1 MRGLSEADGEA
12 VAADESN
19 HSEVRLSEG
28 GAEDPPVALR
38 QAGLQRLK
46 AGAFAEAI
54 ELLGRAEALD
64 PKDPQTKLGLGVAMQ
79 RAGLHSDALE
89 PLEWVQK
96 RLPKDPFSFV
106 YASRSL
112 LALGQAEAA
121 LKTAGEA
128 CLRAPR
134 LAQAHFAHGQAL
146 MALNQP
152 ARAEQAC
159 ALALQFAPE
168 WPDAWVLCGL
178 ARRRQGAI
186 EAAKLAMGEALR
198 LAPGHA
204 AARANLAALLRFGS
218 GATES
223 RTAGLEIRP
232 DFAHDRR
239 AAGDEIALTA
249 WRPSS
254 PAASVG
260 LAVEYLSKKP
270 AFAKLPFGEWSQTL
284 FYQVARGHYFFVVDQ
299 NRRIRGFVGWA
310 LTDERRA
317 ELWLEGRSGL
327 SNSECLEGDSV
338 IVNAWSADAADVN
351 AFIREAMRKLFAR
364 RRALYFKRHY
374 PDGRERPVR
383 LAIRAHKIAA

>member
-1 MRGLSEADGEA
+1 M
-12 VAADESN
+12 VADESN
-19 HSEVRLSEG
+19 HSEVRVSPG
-28 GAEDPPVALR
+28 GDENPSIALR
-38 QAGLQRLK
+38 EKGLQRLK

-64 PKDPQTKLGLGVAMQ
+64 PKDPRTKLGLGVAMQ

-89 PLEWVQK
+89 ALEWVQK

-106 YASRSL
+106 HASRSL
-112 LALGQAEAA
+112 LALGKAEAA
-121 LKTAGEA
+121 LKSASEA

-134 LAQAHFAHGQAL
+134 MPQAHFAQGQAL

-159 ALALQFAPE
+159 ALALKFAPQ

-186 EAAKLAMGEALR
+186 EAAKQAFGEALR

-204 AARANLAALLRFGS
+204 AARANLAALLRLGS
-218 GATES
+218 SAQES
-223 RTAGLEIRP
+223 RAARLEIGP
-232 DFAHDRR
+232 DVADGQR
-239 AAGDEIALTA
+239 AGGDETAFKA
-249 WRPSS
+249 WRPNS

-299 NRRIRGFVGWA
+299 NQRIRGFVGWA
-310 LTDERRA
+310 LTDQRRA

-327 SNSECLEGDSV
+327 SNDECLEGDSV
-338 IVNAWSADAADVN
+338 IINAWSADATGVN
-351 AFIREAMRKLFAR
+351 AFMRGAVRKLFGR
-364 RRALYFKRHY
+364 RRAVYFKRHY

-383 LAIRAHKIAA
+383 LTIPAQK

>member
-1 MRGLSEADGEA
+1 
-12 VAADESN
+12 VVADEPN
-19 HSEVRLSEG
+19 HSEVRVSPG
-28 GAEDPPVALR
+28 GDENPAVALR
-38 QAGLQRLK
+38 EKGLQRLK

-64 PKDPQTKLGLGVAMQ
+64 PKDPRTKLGLGVAMQ

-96 RLPKDPFSFV
+96 RLPKEPLAFV
-106 YASRSL
+106 HASLSL
-112 LALGQAEAA
+112 FALGKAEAA
-121 LKTAGEA
+121 LKAASEA

-134 LAQAHFAHGQAL
+134 LPQAHLAHARAL

-159 ALALQFAPE
+159 ALALQFAPK
-168 WPDAWVLCGL
+168 WPDAWVLCGI

-186 EAAKLAMGEALR
+186 EAAKSAMGEALR

-204 AARANLAALLRFGS
+204 AARANLAALLRIGS
-218 GATES
+218 TAPES
-223 RTAGLEIRP
+223 RAAGLEIGP
-232 DFAHDRR
+232 DFAHDQR
-239 AAGDEIALTA
+239 AAGDETSLTA
-249 WRPSS
+249 WRPNS
-254 PAASVG
+254 PAASLG

-270 AFAKLPFGEWSQTL
+270 AFAKLLFGEWSQTL
-284 FYQVARGHYFFVVDQ
+284 FYQVARGHYFFVIDR
-299 NRRIRGFVGWA
+299 NRRIRGFLGWA
-310 LTDERRA
+310 LTDQRRA

-327 SNSECLEGDSV
+327 SNSDCLEGDSV
-338 IVNAWSADAADVN
+338 IINAWSADATGVN
-351 AFIREAMRKLFAR
+351 AFIREAMHKLFAH

-383 LAIRAHKIAA
+383 LTIPAHKIGA